1 MDEYVETGSC
11 DLGIVTLTLFF
22 VLCIRRVIE
31 EPLTHH
37 AMHLAKVRESCA
49 KSPTDILKNSRA
61 AASKNYSALSLVV
74 LFDRMKQIM
83 KRVSAEDSNSKS
95 IVKEKSAA
103 GVVPAPKA
111 QEIETEIGDLNFD
124 DLGEIDEI
132 EAKSQSNTVDSR
144 EEKQSF
150 SKSVWLNLTG
160 GSKAAKFK
168 V

>member
-1 MDEYVETGSC
+1 MDEFVKIGDDRVTI
-11 DLGIVTLTLFF
+11 LTLTLSF
-22 VLCIRRVIE
+22 VRCIRRVIE

-49 KSPTDILKNSRA
+49 KSPTEILKNSRA

-74 LFDRMKQIM
+74 LFDRLKQIM
-83 KRVSAEDSNSKS
+83 KRVSAEDSKS
-95 IVKEKSAA
+95 IMKDKSAA
-103 GVVPAPKA
+103 GVVSAPKP

-132 EAKSQSNTVDSR
+132 EAKSQTNTVDSN